1 MNLFL
6 LFWWLLKWFWLYG
19 LLYFH
24 HECTPGDGDG
34 QGGLA
39 CCDSCWATELN
50 WTDNFIVFSLFPE
63 WHQLFVLSI
72 FFFPCT
78 SQSRGSYFLLPLE
91 LIYFIDCCM
100 VSSWEF
106 LSFFFFSSKWSNV
119 SLILRLTFFFF
130 FFGFT
135 TSLDGAQLQILP
147 ESGFGEN
154 IFSSPWMS
162 WKGLYSVLTVVDY
175 LVWCKICI
183 GNHLVSEYKFLL
195 ISIV

>member
-50 WTDNFIVFSLFPE
+50 WTDTFIVFSLFPE

-72 FFFPCT
+72 FFFSLYIT
-78 SQSRGSYFLLPLE
+78 IQRLLLPAPIGTNLFHR
-91 LIYFIDCCM
+91 LLHGI
-100 VSSWEF
+100 
-106 LSFFFFSSKWSNV
+106 
-119 SLILRLTFFFF
+119 ILGIPFFFF
-130 FFGFT
+130 FFLLNGQMFPWSYASPFFFFFFWFYYFT
-135 TSLDGAQLQILP
+135 WWCTTPDTSWEWFWREHFFQSLNVLKRTLFCPHCGWLL
-147 ESGFGEN
+147 
-154 IFSSPWMS
+154 
-162 WKGLYSVLTVVDY
+162 GLM
-175 LVWCKICI
+175 
-183 GNHLVSEYKFLL
+183 
-195 ISIV
+195 